1 MFLNFYFTFVVKI
14 VQMKKTMFAA
24 VLLFGSQLFAN
35 NISLHLG
42 SVCISNTI
50 TNGIVKGKVI
60 TTSGDPVE
68 GALVYLNGIE
78 LYTKADGSYEFSNIP
93 TGIQTIKVLYQN
105 QNNTVQIEVSS
116 EVTFVDDIVL
126 HDLEDTNLEEIVIN
140 ASKLFA
146 QKKSET
152 VARLPLKNLENP
164 QVYTVVPKELLQEQV
179 AFDFKGALL
188 SSPGVTNVTLGVG
201 SGGTGLAMMMRGF
214 TGADGAGS
222 IRNGMATN
230 FVSLSDPVNLEQLEI
245 IKGPSS
251 TLFGSTL
258 VSYGGLVNRT
268 TKQAFDGEKTEVGVT
283 AGGYNMGRFTI
294 DYNTPLDT
302 KKQTFFRLNAAFQ
315 NEKSFQDQGINRT
328 FMVAP
333 TFKFIANDR
342 LTFNLDM
349 EYFNTNRN
357 STYVGLTPTA
367 NIKNFD
373 ELNWDFKK
381 SYASNDITSK
391 ANVMNVFASANYKL
405 NEYWTSDTRFSYS
418 NTENNANYLFLLVKA
433 GSGAQEGQRVLQR
446 RLMNLPSNFNTMQ
459 LQQNFVGAHTFGKF
473 KNKVLFGVDFTQL
486 RTTDSRTTVDD
497 YDGFATTHL
506 NATTPFVTVLNG
518 TAPVLNY
525 NTYEYAL
532 SLQKRSANR
541 RDTQTFS
548 AYVSDVISYNDRL
561 HAMISLRGDRFHDV
575 ANDYMQ
581 TSFSPKLGLVYQVI
595 KDQLSVFGN
604 YMNGFKNV
612 APSLL
617 SDNTKQVFK
626 PEQANQVEYGVK
638 FELLQGKING
648 TVSVYDIQV
657 KDKVRTVL
665 DANNIANSVQDG
677 TQNSKGIEFDII
689 ANPFPG
695 FHVIMGYGYNDSS
708 FEKSSMNVNG
718 TSIEGKRPAGVPR
731 NSANYWLSY
740 KFSEG
745 SLNGFGLG
753 FGGNYSDDYYFNDQN
768 TVKVSGFH
776 TMDATV
782 FFEKNNYR
790 LGLKVNN
797 ISDKN
802 YFTALAWATP
812 QQGRT
817 IFANLI
823 YKF

>member
-1 MFLNFYFTFVVKI
+1 
-14 VQMKKTMFAA
+14 MKKITFAA
-24 VLLFGSQLFAN
+24 ILLFGSQLFAN
-35 NISLHLG
+35 DLGLRIG
-42 SVCISNTI
+42 SVRITNRT
-50 TNGIVKGKVI
+50 TNGIVKGKVF
-60 TTSGDPVE
+60 TQNGNPVV
-68 GALVYLNGIE
+68 GALVTVNGRE
-78 LYTKADGSYEFSNIP
+78 VYTKSDGSYEFDNVSS
-93 TGIQTIKVLYQN
+93 GIQTLKVLYQN
-105 QNNTVQIEVSS
+105 QNNTIQIEVSS
-116 EVTFVDDIVL
+116 EITFVADIVL
-126 HDLEDTNLEEIVIN
+126 SDIEDTNLEEIVIN

-251 TLFGSTL
+251 TLYGSTL

-268 TKQAFDGEKTEVGVT
+268 TKLAFDGKKTEVGVT

-294 DYNTPLDT
+294 DLNTPLDT

-315 NEKSFQDQGINRT
+315 NEKSYQDQGINRT

-357 STYVGLTPTA
+357 STYVGLTPTV

-391 ANVMNVFASANYKL
+391 GNVMNVFASANYKL
-405 NEYWTSDTRFSYS
+405 NDNWNSDTRFSYS

-433 GSGAQEGQRVLQR
+433 GTGAQEGQRVLQR
-446 RLMNLPSNFNTMQ
+446 RLMNLPSNFNTIQ
-459 LQQNFVGAHTFGKF
+459 LQQNFVGSHTLGKF

-497 YDGFATTHL
+497 YDAFATTHL
-506 NATTPFVTVLNG
+506 NATNPFVTVLNG

-575 ANDYMQ
+575 ANDYLQ
-581 TSFSPKLGLVYQVI
+581 TSWSPKLGLVYQVV
-595 KDQLSVFGN
+595 KDQLSIFGN

-626 PEQANQVEYGVK
+626 PEQANQLEYGVK

-665 DANNIANSVQDG
+665 DANNIASSVQDG

-708 FEKSSMNVNG
+708 FEKSSMNANG

-745 SLNGFGLG
+745 SMNGFGLG
-753 FGGNYSDDYYFNDQN
+753 FGGNYSDDYFFNDQN

-797 ISDKN
+797 LSDKN
-802 YFTALAWATP
+802 YWTALSWATP

-817 IFANLI
+817 IIANLT